1 MADSPSPR
9 TRVRPPCPGVAGAG
23 TMDDRRQPGGATI
36 LAAAGGGRRAARGG
50 KSSATDSYL
59 YRLLYSCARHARRRG
74 LQQTVGALKLGNNGY
89 FCMCI
94 SVRIEQTV
102 KMKNPCAYLY
112 LYIYIS

>member
-59 YRLLYSCARHARRRG
+59 YRLLYSWGRRD
-74 LQQTVGALKLGNNGY
+74 QPVQPVQHVGVTAHFRCHDAGGVALVLG
-89 FCMCI
+89 
-94 SVRIEQTV
+94 
-102 KMKNPCAYLY
+102 K
-112 LYIYIS
+112 

>member
-59 YRLLYSCARHARRRG
+59 YRLLYSCCLIWEVRG
-74 LQQTVGALKLGNNGY
+74 CLCLRGGKTVLKKRNG
-89 FCMCI
+89 FLC
-94 SVRIEQTV
+94 
-102 KMKNPCAYLY
+102 K
-112 LYIYIS
+112 